1 MKTILVPTDFSRN
14 ADTAFKY
21 AIEIAKGT
29 KAKIILMH
37 TFETPV
43 LYTNVP
49 MVTMQLD
56 YSLLYNSALAE
67 LKKYHNKISK
77 AARGINIELIVQQ
90 GLASARIVETALEKK
105 ADLVVMGT
113 TGKGAMERMMM
124 GSNASRVIREAPCM
138 VMAIPPKAKYEGL
151 KKLVYATD
159 LLNDNLEHTRTFI
172 PFAKLFNSEIL
183 FLNINTQLLS
193 GNEDDNLKRTTKR
206 IKAHIK
212 YPKTSGYVCNDA
224 NVTSGIHYF
233 LKKHKADCLVMYT
246 HHRNI
251 LQNIFKPGFT
261 KEVAFH
267 TSIPLLVI
275 HDKDFMEEN
284 HTAKF
289 QKEEILN

>member
-1 MKTILVPTDFSRN
+1 MKTILVPTDFSKN
-14 ADTAFKY
+14 ADNACRY
-21 AIEIAKGT
+21 AIEIARET

-49 MVTMQLD
+49 LMTMQLD
-56 YSLLYNSALAE
+56 YTVLYNSALAE

-77 AARGINIELIVQQ
+77 ATRGIHIELILQQ
-90 GLASARIVETALEKK
+90 GLASARIVEIALEKK

-124 GSNASRVIREAPCM
+124 GSNATRIIREAPCM
-138 VMAIPPKAKYEGL
+138 VMAIPPRAKYEGL

-159 LLNDNLEHTRTFI
+159 LLNDNLEHTKTLI
-172 PFAKLFNSEIL
+172 PFAKMFNSEIL

-193 GNEDDNLKRTTKR
+193 ANEDDNLKTTTKK

-212 YPKTSGYVCNDA
+212 YPKTSGFVCNDA
-224 NVTSGIHYF
+224 NITTGIHYF

-251 LQNIFKPGFT
+251 LQSIFKPSVT
-261 KEVAFH
+261 KEIAFQ
-267 TSIPLLVI
+267 TSVPLLVI

-284 HTAKF
+284 HPVKI
-289 QKEEILN
+289 QREEILN